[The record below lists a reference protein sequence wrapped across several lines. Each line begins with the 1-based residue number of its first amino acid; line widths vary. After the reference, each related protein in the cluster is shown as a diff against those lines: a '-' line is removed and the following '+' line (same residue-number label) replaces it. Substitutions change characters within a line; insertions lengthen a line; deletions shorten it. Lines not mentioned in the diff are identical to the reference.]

1 MIPEPLSNFL
11 ALLATIVLVC
21 IMTTD
26 AAGLSAL
33 LLA

>member
-1 MIPEPLSNFL
+1 MIPEPLQNFL
-11 ALLATIVLVC
+11 ALLATITLVC

-33 LLA
+33 LHA